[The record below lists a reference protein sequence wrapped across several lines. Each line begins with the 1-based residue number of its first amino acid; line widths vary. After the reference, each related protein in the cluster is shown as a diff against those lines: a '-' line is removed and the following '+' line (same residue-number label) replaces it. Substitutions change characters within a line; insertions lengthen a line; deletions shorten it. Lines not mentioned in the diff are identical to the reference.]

1 MYHTYIQRIIR
12 FLKTDSYVIKVENK
26 KWMTAV
32 LLKTDSYVKNY
43 CKENTE
49 IRQEMDDQFFENR
62 FIRAK
67 YQKERKQ

>member
-1 MYHTYIQRIIR
+1 MDDRR
-12 FLKTDSYVIKVENK
+12 SFE
-26 KWMTAV
+26 
-32 LLKTDSYVKNY
+32 TDSYVKKY
-43 CKENTE
+43 WKENTE